1 MQVKML
7 SATVRCLMMSAVLGL
22 AGCGG
27 DTAGGGGGGSGSNA
41 AAVPVVLQP
50 LTLAEADTLSF
61 VREEEK
67 MARDVYLTLYDQ
79 WANATFQTIATRSEQ
94 KHMDK
99 VKLLLDAAGLPD
111 PVLSDAVGVFS
122 NSAIADLYLQLV
134 ARGSTSSTEA
144 LAVGAYIE
152 EYDIEDLQQAITE
165 AVAGTNQVALI
176 AAYDNLMCGS
186 RNHLRSFVGQIE
198 ANGVTYQAQLLPQA
212 TVDWIVDSPQERC
225 GQ

>member
-27 DTAGGGGGGSGSNA
+27 DTAGGGGGSGSNA

-67 MARDVYLTLYDQ
+67 MARDVYLTLYNQ

-134 ARGSTSSTEA
+134 ARGSMSSTEA

-165 AVAGTNQVALI
+165 AVTGTNQVALI

>member
-1 MQVKML
+1 M
-7 SATVRCLMMSAVLGL
+7 GL

-27 DTAGGGGGGSGSNA
+27 DTAGGGGSSA

-67 MARDVYLTLYDQ
+67 MARDVYLTLYNQ

-122 NSAIADLYLQLV
+122 NSAIADLYLQ
-134 ARGSTSSTEA
+134 
-144 LAVGAYIE
+144 
-152 EYDIEDLQQAITE
+152 
-165 AVAGTNQVALI
+165 
-176 AAYDNLMCGS
+176 MCI
-186 RNHLRSFVGQIE
+186 RDRM
-198 ANGVTYQAQLLPQA
+198 
-212 TVDWIVDSPQERC
+212 
-225 GQ
+225 